1 MKIRNSPLEVLL
13 EKGVVKICSKFS
25 GEQPCRSAILIKL
38 QSKFAIQILKFYN
51 PSTFRLL
58 TLLKI
63 DSYTGVFL

>member
-1 MKIRNSPLEVLL
+1 MKIRNSPPEVLL

-38 QSKFAIQILKFYN
+38 QSKFAIQILKVYN

>member
-1 MKIRNSPLEVLL
+1 MKIRNSPPEVLL